1 MLRLLGFIGCILGL
15 LVILSFYC
23 AENRRL
29 TVENAILLERGV
41 ASERALQELQEAHR
55 VTMEALTARDKALDQ
70 MQKERDTARKTFRQ
84 VVKNDETSRDWSGVA
99 VPDRVRAIL
108 VTPGTGC
115 TETGASDAPV
125 CAR

>member
-29 TVENAILLERGV
+29 TVENAILLERAV
-41 ASERALQELQEAHR
+41 ASERALQELQDAHR

-70 MQKERDTARKTFRQ
+70 MQKERDTVRKTFRQ

>member
-1 MLRLLGFIGCILGL
+1 MLRLFGLVCCIIALAM
-15 LVILSFYC
+15 VQSYYRSEI
-23 AENRRL
+23 ERL
-29 TVENAILLERGV
+29 TVENVVLLERAV
-41 ASERALQELQEAHR
+41 AGEKALQELQEAHR
-55 VTMEALTARDKALDQ
+55 ATMEALTARDKALDQ